1 MKNGGETM
9 NREDFPMLK
18 NNNLIYFDNG
28 ATTLKPQSVINE
40 TIDYYTKYTANAH
53 RGDYKN
59 SLKVDEMYE
68 GVRQKVKELIN
79 AKETSEIAFT
89 SGTTDG
95 MNLIAFGY
103 FKNILKKDDEV
114 LITESEH
121 ASNILPWF
129 ILRNEI
135 GIKVKYIPLNKKNE
149 VTIEN
154 VEQAITEKTKVI
166 SLAQITNVVG
176 DIRPIR
182 EISALAHQKKIY
194 MVVDAAQSI
203 SHIKIDVQK
212 LDIDFLAFSAHKMY
226 GPTGTGV
233 IYGKFDLLDK
243 LIPRN
248 YGGGMNAT
256 FTNDGYLELRE
267 IPTRLE
273 AGTPNI
279 AGVIGLGAAIDY
291 ITKIG
296 IENIQEYEHQLKRY
310 LINKLKQL
318 DFIEIYNANNAG
330 SIVAFNIKNIF
341 SQDTAVYLDKHN
353 ICVRAGN
360 HCAKILNNVFNVNNT
375 CRISLSFYNTKEEID
390 KLIEILK
397 NSENIWNEIL

>member
-1 MKNGGETM
+1 M
-9 NREDFPMLK
+9 NREDFPML
-18 NNNLIYFDNG
+18 NNNIIYFDNG
-28 ATTLKPQSVINE
+28 ATTLKPKKVIDS
-40 TIDYYTKYTANAH
+40 IVDYYSNYTANAH

-68 GVRQKVKELIN
+68 GVRKKVACLIN

-89 SGTTDG
+89 SGTTDSL
-95 MNLIAFGY
+95 NLIAFGF
-103 FKNILKKDDEV
+103 FKNILKKDDEI

-129 ILRNEI
+129 ILAQEI

-154 VEQAITEKTKVI
+154 VKNSITDKTKVI
-166 SLAQITNVVG
+166 SIASITNVIG
-176 DIRPIR
+176 DIRPIE
-182 EISALAHQKKIY
+182 EISKIAHKNNIY
-194 MVVDAAQSI
+194 IVVDAAQSI
-203 SHIKIDVQK
+203 AHIKMDVQK

-226 GPTGTGV
+226 GPTGVGV
-233 IYGKFDLLDK
+233 LYGKFELLDK
-243 LIPRN
+243 LTPKN
-248 YGGGMNAT
+248 YGGGMNAI
-256 FTNDGYLELRE
+256 FTNDGYIELRE

-291 ITKIG
+291 I
-296 IENIQEYEHQLKRY
+296 ENIGLDTIKEYEHKLKRY
-310 LINKLKQL
+310 LIGKLKEL
-318 DFIEIYNANNAG
+318 DFIDIYNENNTG
-330 SIVAFNIKNIF
+330 SIVTFNIKNIF
-341 SQDTAVYLDKHN
+341 SQDTAVYLDKYN

-360 HCAKILNNVFNVNNT
+360 HCAKILNNVVGTNNT

-390 KLIEILK
+390 KLIEVLK
-397 NSENIWNEIL
+397 NSKNIYKEIL